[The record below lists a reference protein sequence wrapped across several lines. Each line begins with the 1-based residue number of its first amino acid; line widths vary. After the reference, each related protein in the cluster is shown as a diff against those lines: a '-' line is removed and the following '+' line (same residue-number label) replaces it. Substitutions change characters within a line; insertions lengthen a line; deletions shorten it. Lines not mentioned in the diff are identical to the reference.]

1 MPSAPP
7 HPLAEIDALRAE
19 RRRLENRVER
29 ILEGRIAGVFRDSG
43 FSRALPLFDGR
54 QILWPP
60 IDAEIQ
66 SPPRVLTV
74 SPRSEIR
81 LQRTLLLDADL
92 APEKIAAIE
101 AALEA
106 SGEYS
111 ALVDTIGGVA
121 AFPAIVRATR
131 TYLPLVDTIAHEWVH
146 HYLFFYP
153 LGRAFFDST
162 NLRTINETVANMV
175 AAEIAP
181 LVLAAHPQVD
191 APPASP
197 SASATGA
204 RAQTD
209 ALLFDLRREVDALLA
224 RGDIVTAEH
233 RMEEVRLQLQGL
245 GRNIRRINQAFFAFN
260 GVYADRPESSS
271 PIGPKL
277 RDLRAQSP
285 SLIAFMQA
293 VRSVT
298 SPAGLDALLDTP
310 DGD

>member
-1 MPSAPP
+1 MTADSAASSRSSAASRSYGPLWIRRSKRRRASSPSLPAPRFTSSAPV
-7 HPLAEIDALRAE
+7 L
-19 RRRLENRVER
+19 LE
-29 ILEGRIAGVFRDSG
+29 
-43 FSRALPLFDGR
+43 
-54 QILWPP
+54 
-60 IDAEIQ
+60 
-66 SPPRVLTV
+66 
-74 SPRSEIR
+74 
-81 LQRTLLLDADL
+81 ADL
-92 APEKIAAIE
+92 APEEIVAIE

-131 TYLPLVDTIAHEWVH
+131 TYTSLVDTITHEWVH

-175 AAEIAP
+175 ADEIMPLILAAYP
-181 LVLAAHPQVD
+181 LVEAR
-191 APPASP
+191 SP
-197 SASATGA
+197 SRLPSPSTPATST

-209 ALLFDLRREVDALLA
+209 ALLFDLRREVDALLD
-224 RGDIVTAEH
+224 RGDIDIAER
-233 RMEEVRLQLQGL
+233 RMEEVRLQLEDL

-271 PIGPKL
+271 PIGPIL
-277 RDLRAQSP
+277 RDLRAQSL

-293 VRSVT
+293 VRGVT
-298 SPAGLDALLDTP
+298 TPAGLEALLGAP
-310 DGD
+310 DGG